1 MFFGKDGEKALREQR
16 KRFEFVA
23 ANGEREDGDVD
34 GAGAETFEKDG
45 SDFFN
50 DGEMDLREL
59 ARERSEIR
67 RKKVRRDG
75 GNHTDA
81 DGAAEGIFLLDDI
94 AAGGLEFA
102 ENGAGTGKKRFA
114 DVGEADGAAKAVEE
128 AGAEFGF
135 ELEDLLGERRL

>member
-1 MFFGKDGEKALREQR
+1 VFFGKDGEKALREQR

-34 GAGAETFEKDG
+34 GAGAETIEKNG
-45 SDFFN
+45 SNFFN

-67 RKKVRRDG
+67 RKKVRRDS

-81 DGAAEGIFLLDDI
+81 DGAAEGIFLLDDV
-94 AAGGLEFA
+94 AARGFKFA
-102 ENGAGTGKKRFA
+102 EHGTGTGKKRLA
-114 DVGEADGAAKAVEE
+114 DIGEADGAAETVEK
-128 AGAEFGF
+128 AGAEFIF
-135 ELEDLLGERRL
+135 EL